1 MSPTFAPVNAKKM
14 KFTIL
19 GGGIAGLT
27 TAIAL
32 KQKGFEVEI
41 FEAAPQIKAV
51 GAGLGLGANA
61 IKALQILGIDEPIIA
76 AGRKLPA
83 FSFYNNKGTL
93 LNTTNSQI
101 LTSKYGLDNFTIH
114 RAALHTQL
122 LLQLADTAIHLNKK
136 AIGFI
141 QSGNTY
147 TIKFADGTT
156 HNVECLIVADGI
168 HSAIRQQ
175 LLPTVLPKYA
185 GYVCWRGI
193 IDSTGIILNEASETF
208 GPKGRFGLVP
218 LANNQLYWFA
228 CTNAPQNSPAYTN
241 YTVKDLK
248 NLFVDYR
255 APILQVLNRT
265 SDEQLIYGE
274 IADLPP
280 LEKFAFGN
288 ILLIGD
294 AAHATTPNMG
304 QGACQ
309 AIEDALVLA
318 DELSKT
324 HNIQTAF
331 ANYENRRRARTR
343 YITLQSRK
351 IGQVAQWQHPLLG
364 IVRDI
369 LMKSIPQSARMKQ
382 FEKLYAVDF

>member
-1 MSPTFAPVNAKKM
+1 M

-61 IKALQILGIDEPIIA
+61 IKALTLLGIEKPIIA
-76 AGRKLPA
+76 SGRKLPA
-83 FSFYNNKGTL
+83 FSFYNHKGTL
-93 LNTTNSQI
+93 LNTTDSQI

-136 AIGFI
+136 AVGYT
-141 QSGNTY
+141 QSGTTY
-147 TIKFADGTT
+147 TIKFADGSS
-156 HNVECLIVADGI
+156 HNTECLIVADGI

-175 LLPTVLPKYA
+175 LLPAVQPKYA
-185 GYVCWRGI
+185 GYVCWRGV

-218 LANNQLYWFA
+218 LADNQLYWFA
-228 CTNAPQNSPAYTN
+228 CTNAPQNNTEFTN
-241 YTVKDLK
+241 YTIEDLK
-248 NLFVDYR
+248 KLFAGYR
-255 APILQVLNRT
+255 DPIQKVLGRAT
-265 SDEQLIYGE
+265 DLPLLYGD

-309 AIEDALVLA
+309 AIEDAIVLA
-318 DELSKT
+318 DELGKT
-324 HNIQTAF
+324 NNIQTAF
-331 ANYENRRRARTR
+331 ANYENRRRGRTR

-351 IGQVAQWQHPLLG
+351 IGQVAQWQHPILG
-364 IVRDI
+364 VLRDT
-369 LMKSIPQSARMKQ
+369 LMKSLPHSTRMKQ
-382 FEKLYAVDF
+382 FEKLYTVDF

>member
-1 MSPTFAPVNAKKM
+1 M

-41 FEAAPQIKAV
+41 FEAAPQLKPV

-61 IKALQILGIDEPIIA
+61 IKALQILGIDKPIIA
-76 AGRKLPA
+76 AGRKLPT
-83 FSFYNNKGTL
+83 FSFYNHKGTL
-93 LNTTNSQI
+93 LNTTDSQ
-101 LTSKYGLDNFTIH
+101 LLSQKYGLDNFAIH
-114 RAALHTQL
+114 RAALHNQL
-122 LLQLADTAIHLNKK
+122 LVQLADTTIHLNKK
-136 AIGFI
+136 AIGFT
-141 QSGNTY
+141 QSGNTN
-147 TIKFADGTT
+147 TVRFADGTT
-156 HNVECLIVADGI
+156 HNAECLIVADGI

-175 LLPTVLPKYA
+175 LLPAVQPKYA
-185 GYVCWRGI
+185 GYVCWRGV
-193 IDSTGIILNEASETF
+193 IDSSGILLNEASETF

-218 LANNQLYWFA
+218 LTNNQLYWFA
-228 CTNAPQNSPAYTN
+228 CTNAPQNSTVYPN
-241 YTVKDLK
+241 YTIEDLK
-248 NLFVDYR
+248 NLFAGYR
-255 APILQVLNRT
+255 APIQQVLDRT
-265 SDEQLIYGE
+265 LDEQLLYGE

-280 LEKFAFGN
+280 LEKFAFGT

-309 AIEDALVLA
+309 AIEDAVVLA
-318 DELSKT
+318 DELGKT

-351 IGQVAQWQHPLLG
+351 IGQVAQWQNPILG
-364 IVRDI
+364 VVRDT
-369 LMKSIPQSARMKQ
+369 LMKSLPQSVRMKQ
-382 FEKLYAVDF
+382 FDKLYAVDF